1 MILGKPVGR
10 PYGQYRRY
18 DRASEQPSRNRV
30 PPNPNESFGP
40 PGSTG
45 GGRRLRGALDS
56 ATRGRCSKLFGLDRF
71 PEKTGFRPPKRS
83 PRRPRALYFHRRDR
97 VRRSSAGRIVRTD
110 PKSIPNTRVGEGRQ
124 AGLGAATMF
133 RASPGGATLGV
144 PGFWVNFGLAGA
156 DGMPAFCGASI
167 ATDPRTK
174 RDQRWGSSRNR
185 HDRLRTS
192 LGKCGGPRP
201 PSARAPRGAR
211 LRRTC
216 LAWPRNSTSS
226 TCLRRQRLGGTDDG
240 RAADSMTD
248 WVDFSRAHGGERR
261 QDRRRHA
268 LGVAGEIG

>member
-1 MILGKPVGR
+1 MANIDDTIGLPNSH
-10 PYGQYRRY
+10 PAIEYRQTRTN
-18 DRASEQPSRNRV
+18 PSARLARQV
-30 PPNPNESFGP
+30 E
-40 PGSTG
+40 G
-45 GGRRLRGALDS
+45 GGSAGRWIRLPAVVAQNCSGSIDSQKRQVFDLRNALR
-56 ATRGRCSKLFGLDRF
+56 AG
-71 PEKTGFRPPKRS
+71 
-83 PRRPRALYFHRRDR
+83 RALSTSIRRDR

-133 RASPGGATLGV
+133 RASPGGATLGG
-144 PGFWVNFGLAGA
+144 PGFWVKFGLAGA

-185 HDRLRTS
+185 HERLPTS

-211 LRRTC
+211 LRGTC

-226 TCLRRQRLGGTDDG
+226 TCLRRQRLGGTDDA

-248 WVDFSRAHGGERR
+248 WVDFSRAHGGARR